1 MIHPKKI
8 DRFVISIMNDHYLK
22 KLDRVTAIL
31 TQLQSKPTVRA
42 QDLAAKFDVSI
53 RTIYRDVKTLENAGI
68 PIIGE
73 AGNGYSLM
81 DGYKLPPVMFTKQE
95 VLSFIT
101 AEKLM
106 QKFSHESLGSHY
118 QTAMEKVR
126 SVLRHSDKNL
136 IRDIEKQ
143 IDVYNHHPRSEDT
156 VKNVIPTI
164 LESIADKT
172 QLIIEYKTVDSR
184 VTNRT
189 IEAVGVFFEFN
200 FWYIMAF
207 CTLRKDFRQFRV
219 DRILQIL
226 KTQNPFSQEYGQ
238 INDYRRYSNGEK
250 TRVRLLV
257 EKKIMGHIVNS
268 KRYYGIIEEKET
280 EHGIE
285 MTFDTEWIEEGFPRW
300 LITFADYA
308 TVLEPESLKI
318 KVRDIAQDISK
329 KWK

>member
-1 MIHPKKI
+1 
-8 DRFVISIMNDHYLK
+8 MNDHYLK
-22 KLDRVTAIL
+22 KIDRVTAIL
-31 TQLQSKPTVRA
+31 TQLQSKPIVRA
-42 QDLAAKFDVSI
+42 QDLATKFDVSI

-81 DGYKLPPVMFTKQE
+81 DGYKLPPVMFTKEE

-106 QKFSHESLGSHY
+106 QKFSHQSLGNHY

-136 IRDIEKQ
+136 IENIEKQ
-143 IDVYNHHPRSEDT
+143 IDVFNYHAQTGNEL
-156 VKNVIPTI
+156 KNVIPTI

-189 IEAVGVFFEFN
+189 VEAVGVFFEFN
-200 FWYIMAF
+200 YWYIMAF

-219 DRILQIL
+219 DRILQIF
-226 KTQNPFSQEYGQ
+226 KTQNTFSQEYGQ
-238 INDYRRYSNGEK
+238 INDYRKYSDGEK
-250 TRVRLLV
+250 TKVRLLV

-268 KRYYGIIEEKET
+268 RRYYGFIEERET
-280 EHGIE
+280 ENGME
-285 MTFDTEWIEEGFPRW
+285 MIFDTEWIEEGFPRW

-308 TVLEPESLKI
+308 TVLEPESLKT
-318 KVRDIAQDISK
+318 KLRNLAADISRNLEE
-329 KWK
+329 

>member
-1 MIHPKKI
+1 
-8 DRFVISIMNDHYLK
+8 MNDHYLK

-81 DGYKLPPVMFTKQE
+81 DGYKLPPIMFTKEE

-106 QKFSHESLGSHY
+106 QKFSHQSLGDHY

-136 IRDIEKQ
+136 IQNIEKQ
-143 IDVYNHHPRSEDT
+143 IDVFNYHIQPGGEL
-156 VKNVIPTI
+156 KNVIPTI

-172 QLIIEYKTVDSR
+172 QLIIEYKTVDST

-189 IEAVGVFFEFN
+189 VEAVGVFFEFN
-200 FWYIMAF
+200 YWYIMAF

-257 EKKIMGHIVNS
+257 EKKIIGHIVNS
-268 KRYYGIIEEKET
+268 KRYYGFIEETET
-280 EHGIE
+280 ENGIE
-285 MTFDTEWIEEGFPRW
+285 MTFDTEWIDEGFPRW

-308 TVLEPESLKI
+308 TVLEPESLKV
-318 KVRDIAQDISK
+318 KLRHLTESISGRLE
-329 KWK
+329 